1 MPRATVRRGDPKEYA
16 NACDAIGR
24 DAVSRDASS
33 SCLPP
38 ARRCVCQRIGVR
50 HGDSGTEVLQ
60 FPSWQRVARMPR
72 LGELVGID
80 LGTDTL
86 PALALSREPAEPGLM
101 DRPPAATH
109 ARRH

>member
-1 MPRATVRRGDPKEYA
+1 
-16 NACDAIGR
+16 
-24 DAVSRDASS
+24 
-33 SCLPP
+33 
-38 ARRCVCQRIGVR
+38 
-50 HGDSGTEVLQ
+50 
-60 FPSWQRVARMPR
+60 MPR